1 MNLSKK
7 SENIIRKKTNR
18 IKNFEWFPLEFDC
31 VVMFDV
37 YLFRERDLG
46 LDQLILYEV
55 LRVYEWSVALLYL
68 GLEYHFH

>member
-1 MNLSKK
+1 
-7 SENIIRKKTNR
+7 
-18 IKNFEWFPLEFDC
+18 
-31 VVMFDV
+31 MFDV

-46 LDQLILYEV
+46 LDQMILYEVLKV